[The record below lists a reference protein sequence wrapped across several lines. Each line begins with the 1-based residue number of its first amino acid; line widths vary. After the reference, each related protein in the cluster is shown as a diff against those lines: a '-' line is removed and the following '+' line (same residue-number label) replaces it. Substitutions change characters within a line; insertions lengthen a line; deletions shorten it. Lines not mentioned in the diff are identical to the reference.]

1 MNRVYKL
8 AALGLLLAS
17 AVAFA
22 AFPAVMAFAQD
33 VTVNAND
40 NSSVTIPWGSWLSQ
54 VTSAAAMLTIPVV
67 GWLFR
72 KLPAQWAGMLMSARV
87 DQLLAKAIDYG
98 INSVAEA
105 SKNKTMSAPIANEVL
120 RNALQ
125 YAVDNAPNLV
135 KMAGGVDLIVQK
147 IIARLDTSEGVG
159 VTAPVGVAATAA
171 KAMPLFTDGH

>member
-8 AALGLLLAS
+8 VALGLALAS
-17 AVAFA
+17 AAAFV

-33 VTVNAND
+33 VTVNASD
-40 NSSVTIPWGSWLSQ
+40 NSNVVIPWGNWLSQ
-54 VTSAAAMLTIPVV
+54 FASAIAMLTIPVV

-72 KLPAQWAGMLMSARV
+72 KLPEQWAGMLIGARV

-120 RNALQ
+120 RSALQ

-135 KMAGGVDLIVQK
+135 KMAGGVDLVIQK

-159 VTAPVGVAATAA
+159 VVAGPAIAATAG
-171 KAMPLFTDGH
+171 KAMPLFTDGK